1 MVWMD
6 LTGATGT
13 ANTPTPTPTG
23 GVGVFTPTP
32 TATSWPATTMTCA
45 NMTGLVTLDGDLKEW
60 DGVEQITVN
69 KDTSAVVTPLPG
81 PLASDAQARVKCG
94 WDADYLYVA
103 AVLDDDVV
111 VADSQSSWLDDSLE
125 VGIDAG
131 NDAIPWG
138 PDDHEWSVRANG
150 EVLLFNQAEA
160 PGVMAYAAT
169 AAGGGGGGFDGFQ
182 AVNPGIGK
190 GVKPGGVGA
199 AQPTEKQTGVYE
211 HPAVVA
217 GLFFG
222 IGEETGEGRLDPGRA
237 FDGYG
242 VEPAQHPL
250 QAPGFDLEAGLLVL
264 AGLAQVGQVGP
275 VEFVVSPVYHRPA
288 LPAGSAPG
296 PQG

>member
-103 AVLDDDVV
+103 AVLDDDDSGALGGGAVV
-111 VADSQSSWLDDSLE
+111 F
-125 VGIDAG
+125 DAG
-131 NDAIPWG
+131 GD
-138 PDDHEWSVRANG
+138 S
-150 EVLLFNQAEA
+150 
-160 PGVMAYAAT
+160 
-169 AAGGGGGGFDGFQ
+169 AAGGAAGRGCVAFPGVLLSGREWEYGHPVGRGDAAAAGGQ
-182 AVNPGIGK
+182 
-190 GVKPGGVGA
+190 
-199 AQPTEKQTGVYE
+199 Q
-211 HPAVVA
+211 
-217 GLFFG
+217 
-222 IGEETGEGRLDPGRA
+222 
-237 FDGYG
+237 
-242 VEPAQHPL
+242 
-250 QAPGFDLEAGLLVL
+250 
-264 AGLAQVGQVGP
+264 
-275 VEFVVSPVYHRPA
+275 
-288 LPAGSAPG
+288 
-296 PQG
+296 